1 MEELIKVFILGVV
14 QGITEFLPISSTGH
28 LLVASALL
36 NSEVAE
42 RLGGTFEIFIQFGS
56 VIAVVAYYRQDLWG
70 QVTTVR
76 QDRNIQRLWFFIVVA
91 AVPAAV
97 AGILLRDFIRETLF
111 PQQNAPIVVATALIT
126 VGFVFLLVERR
137 RNVDETALTELQN
150 MTLRQ
155 AFLVGIAQMFA
166 LIPGVSRSGAT
177 IIGGLLSGMS
187 RNAAITFSFYLAI
200 PVLGGATLLDL
211 LLSIDD
217 MQSNDLA
224 YLIVGTVISGIISW
238 MAIDWL
244 LRYVRSN
251 NFTIFG
257 VYRILAGLVILLLL
271 AVNVLG

>member
-217 MQSNDLA
+217 IQSNDLA

>member
-76 QDRNIQRLWFFIVVA
+76 QDRNVQRLWFFIVVA

-217 MQSNDLA
+217 IQSNDLA

>member
-1 MEELIKVFILGVV
+1 M

-76 QDRNIQRLWFFIVVA
+76 QDRNVQRLWFFIVVA

-217 MQSNDLA
+217 IQSNDLA